1 MDDEIIAQHITSPKR
16 IVNPGARYT
25 EQKGA
30 KQKTF
35 NVVSI
40 DGENNY
46 SVFLRQNLR
55 FSYNF
60 SCGISWHSQT
70 GERLVLL
77 RYNGSDHTHYNPIE
91 DEILAAQC
99 HIHRATKRYIDL
111 GKASEHYA
119 ISTTKFSTLDSA
131 FHCMLLD
138 CNISY
143 QTTANRENALF
154 E

>member
-1 MDDEIIAQHITSPKR
+1 MDDELIKQHIESPKR
-16 IVNPGARYT
+16 IVNPRARYST
-25 EQKGA
+25 QKGA

-35 NVVSI
+35 NVISI
-40 DGENNY
+40 SGENNY

-60 SCGISWHSQT
+60 SCGFSWHSRD
-70 GERLVLL
+70 GDRLVLL
-77 RYNGSDHTHYNPIE
+77 RYNGSDHSHYNPIE
-91 DEILAAQC
+91 DEILTAQC

-111 GKASEHYA
+111 GKAPEHFA
-119 ISTTKFSTLDSA
+119 VSTTRFSTLDGA
-131 FHCMLLD
+131 FHCMLSD
-138 CNISY
+138 CNIEY